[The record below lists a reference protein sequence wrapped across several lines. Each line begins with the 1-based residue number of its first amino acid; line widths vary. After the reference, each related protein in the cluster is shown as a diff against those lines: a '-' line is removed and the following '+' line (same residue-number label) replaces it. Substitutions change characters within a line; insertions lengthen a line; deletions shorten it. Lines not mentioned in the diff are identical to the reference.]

1 MPSSRV
7 RTRCQPQQERGT
19 GFALPEAAASIPAAA
34 VATLL
39 PSGGCIFEVGDFL
52 TPLVGEC

>member
-1 MPSSRV
+1 MPSSWV
-7 RTRCQPQQERGT
+7 RTRRQLQQERDT
-19 GFALPEAAASIPAAA
+19 RFALPEAAASVPAAA

-52 TPLVGEC
+52 TPLDGEC